1 MCIKVIKVSDDSYK
15 SKKEVENESA
25 NTDLSE
31 KLYVISNSFTHCFVC
46 FQAQS
51 DVIFNESHHM
61 VNRK

>member
-1 MCIKVIKVSDDSYK
+1 MILKNSRKRLRMKVQIRP
-15 SKKEVENESA
+15 
-25 NTDLSE
+25 DLSK

-51 DVIFNESHHM
+51 DVIFNENHHM